1 MAESVK
7 QQCLECGAT
16 LVPNRRYCLACQ
28 APIAGLVRPPE
39 KRLEFVSQI
48 ASTQRPDKTLVFVP
62 ELKEARL
69 KREKRNRRVL
79 LLTLL
84 GCALLG
90 VSAVVFWRN
99 QQQKQVQVRLQR
111 RETLARNELDR
122 YAKALETFRADAGR
136 YPSKLEGLNALLK
149 HPSTVAEWR
158 GPYIEGDYS
167 VDPWGNEYVYRV
179 YNDSAAY
186 ELFTNGP
193 EGDAASKP
201 FLQVTSGNLKQ
212 LGIPS
217 PTP

>member
-1 MAESVK
+1 MAETNQK
-7 QQCLECGAT
+7 QCAECGAT

-28 APIAGLVRPPE
+28 APIAGAVRQPE

-48 ASTQRPDKTLVFVP
+48 ASTQRPDKTMVFVP

-79 LLTLL
+79 ILAVLSCVVIAVL
-84 GCALLG
+84 
-90 VSAVVFWRN
+90 AVVYWRA
-99 QQQKQVQVRLQR
+99 QERKQVQAKLQR
-111 RETLARNELDR
+111 RETLARTELDR
-122 YAKALETFRADAGR
+122 YAKALETFRADTGR

-149 HPSTVAEWR
+149 QPSTVATWR

-179 YNDSAAY
+179 YNDETAY

-193 EGDAASKP
+193 EGEAASKP
-201 FLQVTSGNLKQ
+201 FLQVNSGVPTSDAAN
-212 LGIPS
+212 P
-217 PTP
+217 

>member
-1 MAESVK
+1 MAESTHP
-7 QQCLECGAT
+7 QCKECGAP
-16 LVPNRRYCLACQ
+16 LAPNRRYCLACQ
-28 APIAGLVRPPE
+28 APVAGITRQAE

-69 KREKRNRRVL
+69 QREKRKRRALIAAAVSCVL
-79 LLTLL
+79 VI
-84 GCALLG
+84 A
-90 VSAVVFWRN
+90 AVFIYFRS
-99 QQQKQVQVRLQR
+99 QERKQVQVRLQR

-122 YAKALETFRADAGR
+122 YARALETFRTDAGR

-149 HPSTVAEWR
+149 HPSTVAAWR

-179 YNDSAAY
+179 YNDGTAY

-193 EGDAASKP
+193 EGEAASKP
-201 FLQVTSGNLKQ
+201 FLQVNSGKLKA
-212 LGIPS
+212 LASPS
-217 PTP
+217 P